1 MSVLYFCAYNQ
12 WVVIFFG
19 GGGVTSR
26 AVRFCCVN
34 SVPCFLS
41 FFLPLSL
48 SPRGTCIS
56 HLRLI
61 KSSSVIGEWERRA
74 SI

>member
-26 AVRFCCVN
+26 AVRFCGV
-34 SVPCFLS
+34 
-41 FFLPLSL
+41 
-48 SPRGTCIS
+48 
-56 HLRLI
+56 
-61 KSSSVIGEWERRA
+61 
-74 SI
+74 